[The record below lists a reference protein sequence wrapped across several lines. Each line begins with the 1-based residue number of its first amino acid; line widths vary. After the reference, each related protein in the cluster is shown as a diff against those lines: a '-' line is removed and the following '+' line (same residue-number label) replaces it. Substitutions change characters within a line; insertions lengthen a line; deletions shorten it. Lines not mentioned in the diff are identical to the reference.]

1 MRERFGMASTAHTTE
16 ARNGVESGKQGSKRR
31 RKKGKEGKQE
41 AVEDEHKHGNGKKKP
56 VDGVVAVGSN
66 WERLKQEIGAR
77 GKKRKRKD
85 QSEEKE
91 EEEAKQPPT
100 KLPRPLSGDF
110 SETHIVALDCE
121 MVGVGEGGVRSALA
135 RVSIVN
141 YYGNVL
147 LDTFVKVI
155 EKVIDYRTQYSG
167 VRPSDLRDAPTFHEV
182 QKQVAK
188 ILEGKTVVG
197 HALKNDF
204 QVLLLKHPRSMM
216 RDTARFKPLC
226 VKRRDGSR
234 GRPRPLRH
242 LAKEYLGFQIQ
253 GGEHSSVDDA
263 RATLYLYHKFRQSWE
278 KEMLVLS
285 RKKKRRK

>member
-1 MRERFGMASTAHTTE
+1 MASTAHSTE
-16 ARNGVESGKQGSKRR
+16 VPNGVKSGKEDGKRR
-31 RKKGKEGKQE
+31 RKRGKEGLKRAEE
-41 AVEDEHKHGNGKKKP
+41 AARTHGKGKKTP
-56 VDGVVAVGSN
+56 ADGVVAAGSN
-66 WERLKQEIGAR
+66 WERLKREIGA
-77 GKKRKRKD
+77 GSKKRKRNEPLEG
-85 QSEEKE
+85 EEV
-91 EEEAKQPPT
+91 EAQKPPA

-110 SETHIVALDCE
+110 SDTHIVALDCE

-135 RVSIVN
+135 RVSVVN

-155 EKVIDYRTQYSG
+155 EKVTDYRTEYSG
-167 VRPSDLRDAPTFHEV
+167 VRPSDLREAPTFHEV

-188 ILEGKTVVG
+188 ILQGKTVVG

-204 QVLLLKHPRSMM
+204 QVLLLKHPGSLT

-226 VKRRDGSR
+226 IKRRDGSR

-242 LAKEYLGFQIQ
+242 LAKEHLGFQIQ

-263 RATLYLYHKFRQSWE
+263 RAALYLYHKFRQTWE

-285 RKKKRRK
+285 RRKRKRK